1 MEQPKPV
8 RIDPKLMN
16 EVESYQPSYYKQTT
30 TWVNHLVRVGLNIH
44 LGLDPCDIL
53 GKPNETERK
62 KEKREVLPNTY
73 SSNNINKEKI
83 KKWKFDINALPEGHG
98 FYKDLKHLIADFW
111 RVKKGSRSEAAYKQ
125 LIGENGIGG
134 IYNKY
139 GEAAV
144 KEQLETAIASEW
156 QSITLKNYEAFG
168 RPKNSVKEPA
178 DNHPAGKVFTASDI
192 YGEV

>member
-1 MEQPKPV
+1 
-8 RIDPKLMN
+8 MN
-16 EVESYQPSYYKQTT
+16 EVESLQPEYFDSTT
-30 TWVNHLVRVGLNIH
+30 TWVNQLIRVGLNVH

-53 GKPNETERK
+53 RKPNDR
-62 KEKREVLPNTY
+62 KEKNKKGSEVLSTTY
-73 SSNNINKEKI
+73 SSNTINKEKI